1 MTTLFDIGTMFEA
14 LKSSIETAKIPDVG
28 KIEPIKEVTLDE
40 GMQDGHSLTDVKPE
54 QELQEVQEVDK
65 YMSDD
70 IGLKEKTAE
79 FGDPDYIGE
88 IRHDNEKINQV
99 LSRAEASLQND
110 SSDLN
115 YQRVSEN
122 LERYKGTIFEHELK
136 DSLKDKFEIVEDKQ
150 QIVSTEW
157 GETKPDVVLRG
168 AQEDIRIGGLEI
180 KKGEDLYIEA
190 KCGSPEYI
198 RNEMGHILK
207 QVEGHEGNS
216 LVVVTKDYLELSP
229 EVRADFEKKLAE
241 KGSHIYVADVT
252 ASEVSTGLFNS
263 LRL

>member
-1 MTTLFDIGTMFEA
+1 MTTLFEIATMIEA
-14 LKSSIETAKIPDVG
+14 LKGTMETVETAEVG
-28 KIEPIKEVTLDE
+28 KLEPVKEIPFDE
-40 GMQDGHSLTDVKPE
+40 GLLDGYILTDIKPD
-54 QELQEVQEVDK
+54 QELQEVIEVDQ

-70 IGLKEKTAE
+70 IGLKGKNAE
-79 FGDPDYIGE
+79 FGDSDYIGE
-88 IRHDNEKINQV
+88 IRNENEKINQV
-99 LSRAEASLQND
+99 LSKAEVSLQND

-115 YQRVSEN
+115 FQRVSEN

-136 DSLKDKFEIVEDKQ
+136 DSLQEKFEKVEDKQ

-157 GETKPDVVLRG
+157 GETKPDVILRD
-168 AQEDIRIGGLEI
+168 AQEDMMIGRLEI
-180 KKGEDLYIEA
+180 KKAEDLYIEA

-216 LVVVTKDYLELSP
+216 LVVVTKDYLDLSP
-229 EVRADFEKKLAE
+229 GVRADFEKKLAE
-241 KGSHIYVADVT
+241 KGSYIYVTDVT
-252 ASEVSTGLFNS
+252 ASEISVGLFNS

>member
-1 MTTLFDIGTMFEA
+1 MTTLFEISTMFEV
-14 LKSSIETAKIPDVG
+14 LKGTIETGEVVEVG
-28 KIEPIKEVTLDE
+28 KFEPVKETPFDE
-40 GMQDGHSLTDVKPE
+40 RLLDGHILSDVKPE
-54 QELQEVQEVDK
+54 QAGREINEVPK

-70 IGLKEKTAE
+70 IGLHGKTAE
-79 FGDPDYIGE
+79 FGNADYIEG
-88 IRHDNEKINQV
+88 IRNENDKVNQV
-99 LSRAEASLQND
+99 LANAELSLQND
-110 SSDLN
+110 NSDLN

-136 DSLKDKFEIVEDKQ
+136 DSLKDNFEKVEDKQ

-157 GETKPDVVLRG
+157 GETKPDVILRG
-168 AQEDIRIGGLEI
+168 AHEDMNIGSLEI
-180 KKGEDLYIEA
+180 KKGEDLFIEA

-198 RNEMGHILK
+198 RSEMGHILK

-241 KGSHIYVADVT
+241 KGSHIYVADVK
-252 ASEVSTGLFNS
+252 ASDVSAGLFNS

>member
-1 MTTLFDIGTMFEA
+1 MTTLFEIATMVEVLKGT
-14 LKSSIETAKIPDVG
+14 IETAEVAEVG
-28 KIEPIKEVTLDE
+28 KFEPIKEVPFDE
-40 GMQDGHSLTDVKPE
+40 GLLEGHILTEVKPE
-54 QELQEVQEVDK
+54 LELQEVNEVDQ

-70 IGLKEKTAE
+70 IGLRSKTGE
-79 FGDPDYIGE
+79 FGDPNYIGE
-88 IRHDNEKINQV
+88 IRNENEKINQV
-99 LSRAEASLQND
+99 LSKAEISLQND

-136 DSLKDKFEIVEDKQ
+136 DSLKDHFEVAEDKQ

-157 GETKPDVVLRG
+157 GETKPDVILRE
-168 AQEDIRIGGLEI
+168 AHEDMKIGSLEI

-229 EVRADFEKKLAE
+229 EVRAEFEKKLAE
-241 KGSHIYVADVT
+241 KGSHIYVADVS
-252 ASEVSTGLFNS
+252 ASEISAGLFNN